1 MAIVETKTTTRPRAN
16 IAFHRDSGEPAI
28 TSSITILAPFY
39 TSGNVVATN
48 DVSGDGL
55 TMTMVR
61 TYDTLST
68 WSQFDTLGPTI
79 ALDSEFYFYTNRNGL
94 GQSTYSLAGIDQ
106 PFTCTTTYTFP
117 RAGLSSHDD
126 LHTLLADPP
135 TYTKVLQ
142 EDEEVLVSE
151 DKFNTLSM
159 DQKLRNSPNRYPR
172 VERVT
177 IKDISIFDEGKQ
189 GDSSEFHEVYQIV
202 PDVFIK
208 LIVNTDSYGSN
219 EFVAGFQIVTP
230 KIKTVTAYEPI

>member
-126 LHTLLADPP
+126 LSTTISGQTPSNTP
-135 TYTKVLQ
+135 IEFRGTYQLTTYYSKVGSL
-142 EDEEVLVSE
+142 EVV
-151 DKFNTLSM
+151 
-159 DQKLRNSPNRYPR
+159 RPNR
-172 VERVT
+172 
-177 IKDISIFDEGKQ
+177 
-189 GDSSEFHEVYQIV
+189 
-202 PDVFIK
+202 
-208 LIVNTDSYGSN
+208 L
-219 EFVAGFQIVTP
+219 
-230 KIKTVTAYEPI
+230 AYLTGI

>member
-126 LHTLLADPP
+126 LSTTISGQTPSNTKLTNVTVQDTSIVCVH
-135 TYTKVLQ
+135 TYTDASDFTTNHWADYLLTIFLNNDGVTRTI
-142 EDEEVLVSE
+142 EYAYVS
-151 DKFNTLSM
+151 
-159 DQKLRNSPNRYPR
+159 
-172 VERVT
+172 
-177 IKDISIFDEGKQ
+177 
-189 GDSSEFHEVYQIV
+189 
-202 PDVFIK
+202 
-208 LIVNTDSYGSN
+208 
-219 EFVAGFQIVTP
+219 
-230 KIKTVTAYEPI
+230 

>member
-126 LHTLLADPP
+126 LSTTISGQTPSNTKLTNVTVQDTSIVCVH
-135 TYTKVLQ
+135 TYT
-142 EDEEVLVSE
+142 
-151 DKFNTLSM
+151 
-159 DQKLRNSPNRYPR
+159 
-172 VERVT
+172 
-177 IKDISIFDEGKQ
+177 
-189 GDSSEFHEVYQIV
+189 DSSDFTTNYWN
-202 PDVFIK
+202 DYN
-208 LIVNTDSYGSN
+208 LILSLNSDG
-219 EFVAGFQIVTP
+219 VTRT
-230 KIKTVTAYEPI
+230 IEYAYVS